1 MKKLLIQS
9 TVFAMIL
16 LSACSHSSPP
26 QDALPANSTLTATES
41 SLQSVNE
48 TTSPGIEAKESC
60 SQPGSG
66 FSDTE
71 NMQTST
77 GPVKKEPV
85 TTGIP
90 PTTYIENETVE
101 ETGTMA
107 EQPVA
112 TETTCIEQ
120 PEPTEVPKETVP
132 CATETTE
139 SEEET
144 VPTEPPVIIPKPDP
158 AGESTAPEF
167 DIDYWVAYA
176 KSIAVSKGLVLERG
190 AKECWDNPITAN
202 SNCIYLERD
211 INSRMNRYAR
221 DEDTTEVWVWYE
233 KVGEDNYLI
242 YVGYA

>member
-16 LSACSHSSPP
+16 LSACSYSSPP

-41 SLQSVNE
+41 RLQNVNE
-48 TTSPGIEAKESC
+48 TTSPGTEAKVSC
-60 SQPGSG
+60 SQPGSS

-71 NMQTST
+71 NVQAST
-77 GPVKKEPV
+77 DPVKKEPI
-85 TTGIP
+85 TTDIP

-112 TETTCIEQ
+112 TETTCIEL
-120 PEPTEVPKETVP
+120 PESTEASQETVSSV
-132 CATETTE
+132 TE
-139 SEEET
+139 SSEYEEEA
-144 VPTEPPVIIPKPDP
+144 VPTEPPGIAQKPDP

-167 DIDYWVAYA
+167 DIDYWVGYA
-176 KSIAVSKGLVLERG
+176 KSIAVSKGLVLEPG

-202 SNCIYLERD
+202 SSCIHLERD

-221 DEDTTEVWVWYE
+221 DEDITEVWVWYE

>member
-26 QDALPANSTLTATES
+26 QDALPVNSTLTATES
-41 SLQSVNE
+41 RLQSVDE
-48 TTSPGIEAKESC
+48 TTRPETEATESC
-60 SQPGSG
+60 SQPGGG

-71 NMQTST
+71 NVQTNT
-77 GPVKKEPV
+77 NPVKKEPI
-85 TTGIP
+85 TTDIP

-107 EQPVA
+107 DQPVV

-120 PEPTEVPKETVP
+120 PEHTEVSKETVP
-132 CATETTE
+132 PATEASE
-139 SEEET
+139 YEEET
-144 VPTEPPVIIPKPDP
+144 VPTEPPGIIREPDP
-158 AGESTAPEF
+158 AEETAAPKF
-167 DIDYWVAYA
+167 DIDYWVGYA
-176 KSIAVSKGLVLERG
+176 KSIAVSKGLVLEPG

-221 DEDTTEVWVWYE
+221 DEGTTEVWVWYE

>member
-41 SLQSVNE
+41 RLQSVNE
-48 TTSPGIEAKESC
+48 TTSPGTEAKESC

-66 FSDTE
+66 FSDIE

-77 GPVKKEPV
+77 APVKKEPI
-85 TTGIP
+85 TTDIP
-90 PTTYIENETVE
+90 PTTYIENETVDE
-101 ETGTMA
+101 IGTMA

-132 CATETTE
+132 PATEASE

-158 AGESTAPEF
+158 TDESTATEF
-167 DIDYWVAYA
+167 DIGYWVDYA
-176 KSIAVSKGLVLERG
+176 KSIAVSKGLVLEPG

>member
-16 LSACSHSSPP
+16 LSACSHSSLP
-26 QDALPANSTLTATES
+26 QDVLPANSTLTATES

-48 TTSPGIEAKESC
+48 TTSPGTEAAESC

-66 FSDTE
+66 SSDTK

-77 GPVKKEPV
+77 DPVKKAPV
-85 TTGIP
+85 TTDIP
-90 PTTYIENETVE
+90 PATYIENETVE
-101 ETGTMA
+101 ETGAVA
-107 EQPVA
+107 EQPEV
-112 TETTCIEQ
+112 TETTRIEQ
-120 PEPTEVPKETVP
+120 PEPTEIPKETVP
-132 CATETTE
+132 PVTEASE
-139 SEEET
+139 YEEET
-144 VPTEPPVIIPKPDP
+144 VPTEPPGIIQEPDP
-158 AGESTAPEF
+158 TEETVAPEF
-167 DIDYWVAYA
+167 DIDYWISYA
-176 KSIAVSKGLVLERG
+176 KSIAVSKGLVLEPG

-211 INSRMNRYAR
+211 ITSRMNRYAR